1 MYHLALQNGPF
12 RTLKRPVSRAKTG
25 YFATPFSMYLQPHD
39 NQPFAKIH
47 LATAVFE

>member
-1 MYHLALQNGPF
+1 MYHLALQNGPN
-12 RTLKRPVSRAKTG
+12 RAPKRSVSQAKTVC
-25 YFATPFSMYLQPHD
+25 FATPFGMYLQPHD